1 MKKGLKLQ
9 KNWFYSFC
17 IALSVV
23 GMAYILITGVSE
35 MQGSQVYPY
44 AMKGMLILVFFLA
57 WVGTHF
63 FALLS
68 AKFKIKD
75 KLSSYSKLVFG
86 LETVYVI
93 LILSLAFIIRV
104 KVIREFPMNPASDY
118 KTYFEIADMMKK
130 GILQEKGEGY
140 CNYIA
145 MFPHIIGYCYIL
157 KNIFVVFGTSVLN
170 GQMANVVFSLGTVFS
185 IYRIARRLGGKLSG
199 ILALTAAAFWPS
211 QILYINMLAAEYSF
225 CFFLYLSVQLF
236 LHLVMDYDSTT
247 KNGIRGILLHIVLG
261 ALIAITAAI
270 RPMALI
276 LLIAILLFLLPQKMT
291 LPGIPINS
299 ISIWVRFLAKGWLRG
314 LLILVSYMFVSG
326 IITTDIEL
334 AINKSVPS
342 FSESFGYNLLV
353 GLNNDA
359 SGGWNEEDSK
369 YLYDNLERTGSPIE
383 AQVACREKAYQ
394 RFVSDPGMVF
404 NLFIKKYELL
414 WGNDNYGVDW
424 NLAFLKEQNKLTQ
437 TRADFLNKVKGENQI
452 IYLVFVLFSFLTLIY
467 LFQKQANGV
476 YVLIL
481 IYLGTAAMHLMVES
495 QNRYHFHVIPVLII
509 LASVGVKFIFDNAIV
524 YVESSDVERQRK
536 EKQLIREEAV
546 LKEFE
551 MEEHRAIE
559 ERYKNMTNSFDMK
572 SAIINGNIT
581 VTVTESYT
589 DHNREENSKEIVF
602 AAAAPE
608 KESVNMPPVEAIN
621 ESKIELEE
629 VIHNSGNGSDEKKH
643 FDEKTLSTKAENGL
657 NKINDDSLLSLILE
671 LEEIAETGKITK
683 KSQDTPI
690 IETSLEKETSFSEAE
705 NHQEEGRGNIEE
717 ILDKIKQL
725 EKRQN
730 DLLEGFTM
738 LCVDLEQVKLI
749 AVELDQSPKGDNV

>member
-1 MKKGLKLQ
+1 MRLE

-17 IALSVV
+17 IILAVM
-23 GMAYILITGVSE
+23 GMGYILITGVSG
-35 MQGSQVYPY
+35 MQGEQENSY
-44 AMKGMLILVFFLA
+44 AMKGMLILVFFFA
-57 WVGTHF
+57 WVAVHF

-68 AKFKIKD
+68 ARLGIKE
-75 KLSSYSKLVFG
+75 KLSQRRKLTLY
-86 LETVYVI
+86 LEVVYVI
-93 LILSLAFIIRV
+93 LILFLGFIVRIA
-104 KVIREFPMNPASDY
+104 VIWEFPMKPVSDDY
-118 KTYFEIADMMKK
+118 KTYFEIAVMLKK

-145 MFPHIIGYCYIL
+145 MFPHVIGYCYIL
-157 KNIFVVFGTSVLN
+157 KSLFSVFGTSTWN
-170 GQMANVVFSLGTVFS
+170 GQMANVLFALGTVFLV
-185 IYRIARRLGGKLSG
+185 YRITRRLGGRLAG
-199 ILALTAAAFWPS
+199 IIALTAVAFWPS

-225 CFFLYLSVQLF
+225 CFFLYLSILLF
-236 LHLVMDYDSTT
+236 LHLIMDYDGVA
-247 KNGIRGILLHIVLG
+247 KNEIRGIILHILLG
-261 ALIAITAAI
+261 CLIAVTAAI

-276 LLIAILLFLLPQKMT
+276 LLIAILLFLLPQKMK

-299 ISIWVRFLAKGWLRG
+299 ISIWLRFLAKGWLRG
-314 LLILVSYMFVSG
+314 MLILMSYIIVSG

-334 AINKSVPS
+334 TINRSVPS
-342 FSESFGYNLLV
+342 FSQSFGYNLLV
-353 GLNNDA
+353 GLNADSN
-359 SGGWNEEDSK
+359 GGWNEGDSSF
-369 YLYDNLERTGSPIE
+369 LYEHLESTGSAVETQI
-383 AQVACREKAYQ
+383 ACREKALE
-394 RFVSDPGMVF
+394 RVSSNPGALMELFV
-404 NLFIKKYELL
+404 KKYEFL

-424 NLAFLKEQNKLTQ
+424 NLVFLKEQNVLTQ
-437 TRADFLNKVKGENQI
+437 KRADFLYKMKGINQM
-452 IYLVFVLFSFLTLIY
+452 IYLVFVLFSLYTLIC
-467 LFQKQANGV
+467 LFRKQANGLS
-476 YVLIL
+476 VLIL
-481 IYLGTAAMHLMVES
+481 VYLGTAAMHLMVES

-524 YVESSDVERQRK
+524 YVESSDLERQRK

-572 SAIINGNIT
+572 TAIINGNIT

-608 KESVNMPPVEAIN
+608 KESVNMPPDEAIN

-643 FDEKTLSTKAENGL
+643 FDEKTSSTKADNEL

-683 KSQDTPI
+683 KPQDTPI
-690 IETSLEKETSFSEAE
+690 IETSLEKETSFSEAQ
-705 NHQEEGRGNIEE
+705 NHQKEGRGNIEE
-717 ILDKIKQL
+717 ILDKINKL

-738 LCVDLEQVKLI
+738 LSVDIEQVKLM
-749 AVELDQSPKGDNV
+749 AVELDQSPKGDNI

>member
-1 MKKGLKLQ
+1 MKKELKLQ

-35 MQGSQVYPY
+35 MQGNQVYPY

-57 WVGTHF
+57 WVGAHF

-68 AKFKIKD
+68 AKFKIKE

-104 KVIREFPMNPASDY
+104 KIIRELPMNPASDY
-118 KTYFEIADMMKK
+118 KTYFEIAEMMKK

-140 CNYIA
+140 CDYIA

-185 IYRIARRLGGKLSG
+185 IYRIARKLGGKLPG

-211 QILYINMLAAEYSF
+211 QILYINMLAAEYCF
-225 CFFLYLSVQLF
+225 CFFLYLSVYLF
-236 LHLVMDYDSTT
+236 LHLVMDYDNTT
-247 KNGIRGILLHIVLG
+247 KNGIRGVLLHILLG

-291 LPGIPINS
+291 LPGIPLNS

-342 FSESFGYNLLV
+342 FSQSFGYNLLV

-394 RFVSDPGMVF
+394 RFVSDPSMLF

-437 TRADFLNKVKGENQI
+437 TRADFLYKVKSENQI
-452 IYLVFVLFSFLTLIY
+452 VYLVFVLFSFLTLIY

-509 LASVGVKFIFDNAIV
+509 LASVGVKFIFDNAII
-524 YVESSDVERQRK
+524 YVESSDLERQRK
-536 EKQLIREEAV
+536 EKQIIREEAV

-572 SAIINGNIT
+572 SAIIKGNVT
-581 VTVTESYT
+581 VTVTESYA
-589 DHNREENSKEIVF
+589 ENNEGENLKEIVF
-602 AAAAPE
+602 AAAAPDKKVNVPADEELNVE
-608 KESVNMPPVEAIN
+608 KKDQE
-621 ESKIELEE
+621 EE
-629 VIHNSGNGSDEKKH
+629 VIDNSVNDSDEEKH
-643 FDEKTLSTKAENGL
+643 FDKKKPIKKSDYEP

-671 LEEIAETGKITK
+671 LEEIAETGKIAK
-683 KSQDTPI
+683 KPQDIPVLDTTLENVPSF
-690 IETSLEKETSFSEAE
+690 IEVEKP
-705 NHQEEGRGNIEE
+705 QEERQGNIEE
-717 ILDKIKQL
+717 ILDKIKKI

-738 LCVDLEQVKLI
+738 LRDDIEQVKLI
-749 AVELDQSPKGDNV
+749 AVELDQNQKGDNV